1 MAKFWG
7 RLASRRTCGTVGV
20 LLATS
25 FWVRPALVIAI
36 TGQRPLLYCRISR
49 PSQRIT
55 ELPDRMTVSPATAL
69 RYLRKGVTLPDGR
82 QIEGHAPGVAGAT
95 LPDHE
100 LRDELARQL
109 NGMTEAVLPYGRAD
123 VLTKSSGVRD

>member
-1 MAKFWG
+1 MLF
-7 RLASRRTCGTVGV
+7 RMPLAPD
-20 LLATS
+20 A
-25 FWVRPALVIAI
+25 
-36 TGQRPLLYCRISR
+36 
-49 PSQRIT
+49 IT

-123 VLTKSSGVRD
+123 VLTKSSGVRGRDLPRLAQRSQSGPGVLETVRAASGARAVRADPP

>member
-1 MAKFWG
+1 VAKFWG

-49 PSQRIT
+49 PSQRTTI
-55 ELPDRMTVSPATAL
+55 SQ
-69 RYLRKGVTLPDGR
+69 GTL
-82 QIEGHAPGVAGAT
+82 
-95 LPDHE
+95 
-100 LRDELARQL
+100 
-109 NGMTEAVLPYGRAD
+109 EAVQLAD
-123 VLTKSSGVRD
+123 SRRG